1 MNIKITFPDGKIQEY
16 ASGVTPA
23 EIAAQIGPGLA
34 RAALAASLDGQLVDM
49 NAPLKSDGAL
59 RFVTFQ
65 DPEGKDIY
73 RHSSSHI
80 MAQAIRRIW
89 PEAALA
95 IGPAIADGFY
105 YDIALP
111 QPISAED
118 LPRIEEEMERIVKE
132 DLPFSR
138 VEVPREEALEIFRKQ
153 GNKFKEEI
161 ISELP
166 VDATVSLYR
175 QGEFVDLCR
184 GPHIPST
191 KYLKAFKLTAVAGA
205 YWRGDEKR
213 DMLTRIYGTS
223 FSDKKDLKEH
233 LQLLEEARKRDHRKL
248 GKELGLFTFHQ
259 EGPGFPFFHPR
270 GVVLYN
276 TLTGFCREELQKR
289 NYREVRTPIILHEQ
303 LWHQS
308 GHWDHYKEN
317 MYFTTI
323 DERQFAVKPM
333 NCPGGLLIYKSTHHS
348 YREFP
353 IRVGEFG
360 LVHRHE
366 KSGVLHGL
374 FRVRAFTQDDAHVF
388 CLPEQLEDEIRG
400 LVDLI
405 LYFYKVFGFEDV
417 HIELSTRPEKSI
429 GTDEVWEKATSAL
442 QNTLEHMNIVYKLN
456 PGDGAFYGPKIDF
469 HIRDCLKRT
478 WQCATIQ
485 VDFSMPERFDL
496 TYVGVDGQ
504 EHRPV
509 MVHRAV
515 FGSLE
520 RFMGILIEH
529 YAGNF
534 PLWLAP
540 VQVMVLPIGGEQE
553 AWALEL
559 IAMLRAAGIRAE
571 IDLSSEKIGR
581 KIRDAE
587 IQKIPC
593 MLVIGQ
599 READGHSAAIR
610 RHGAGDQGVKAA
622 EELIR
627 DLLAEIAEKRLHP

>member
-111 QPISAED
+111 QPISTED
-118 LPRIEEEMERIVKE
+118 LPRIEEEMERIVRE

-496 TYVGVDGQ
+496 TYVGADGQ